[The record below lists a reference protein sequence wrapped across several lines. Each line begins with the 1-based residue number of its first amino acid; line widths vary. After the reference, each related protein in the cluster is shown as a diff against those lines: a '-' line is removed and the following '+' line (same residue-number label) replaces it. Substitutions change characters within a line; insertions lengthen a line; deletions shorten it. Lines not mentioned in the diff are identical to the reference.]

1 MTESRTYE
9 SPRRKKQAEETR
21 QAILAAAR
29 ELFAN
34 RGYAATPLTDI
45 AAEAGV
51 SVPTLYASVGSKAAI
66 ALALVAFVNEQVDM
80 RSLDMAQDAATSGP
94 ELIRAIAHLVRTLN
108 EQAGDLI
115 RVMTSAALVEPD
127 LVPVAAAGRQMHREG
142 QRVNAKRLAQLGAL
156 REDMSEER
164 AAAILATQ
172 TAYEVFT
179 LMVVD
184 EGWTYDAVE
193 EWLAETLSRMLL
205 PPESVQSGKGRPGAV

>member
-9 SPRRKKQAEETR
+9 SPRRKKQAQETR

-29 ELFAN
+29 KLFAE
-34 RGYAATPLTDI
+34 RGYAATPLSDI

-51 SVPTLYASVGSKAAI
+51 SVPTLYASVGPKSAI
-66 ALALVAFVNEQVDM
+66 ALSLVDFINEQVDM
-80 RSLDMAQDAATSGP
+80 QALDMAQEAATTGP
-94 ELIRAIAHLVRTLN
+94 ELVRAIAHLVRTLN

-127 LVPVAAAGRQMHREG
+127 LVPVAESGRRYHREG
-142 QRVNAKRLAQLGAL
+142 QRVNAARLARLGAL
-156 REDMSEER
+156 RRGMSEER

-179 LMVVD
+179 LMVME

-193 EWLAETLSRMLL
+193 DWLAETLNGMLL
-205 PPESVQSGKGRPGAV
+205 EGDEGAGR

>member
-1 MTESRTYE
+1 VTESRTYE

-29 ELFAN
+29 KLFAE
-34 RGYAATPLTDI
+34 RGYAATPLADI

-51 SVPTLYASVGSKAAI
+51 SVPTLYASVGPKSAI
-66 ALALVAFVNEQVDM
+66 ALALVDFINELVDM
-80 RSLDMAQDAATSGP
+80 RSLDMAQEAASTGP
-94 ELIRAIAHLVRTLN
+94 ELVRAIAHLVRTLN
-108 EQAGDLI
+108 EKAGDLI

-127 LVPVAAAGRQMHREG
+127 LVPVAEAGRGYHRQG
-142 QRVNAKRLAQLGAL
+142 QRVNAARLMRLGAL
-156 REDMSEER
+156 RKGLTEEQ

-179 LMVVD
+179 LMVME

-193 EWLAETLSRMLL
+193 DWLVQTRTDMLL
-205 PPESVQSGKGRPGAV
+205 EPSEDNAAPPTATP

>member
-29 ELFAN
+29 KLFAE
-34 RGYAATPLTDI
+34 RGYAATPLADI

-51 SVPTLYASVGSKAAI
+51 SVPTLYASVGPKSAI
-66 ALALVAFVNEQVDM
+66 ALALVDFINEQVDM
-80 RSLDMAQDAATSGP
+80 RSLDMAQDAATNGP
-94 ELIRAIAHLVRTLN
+94 DLIRAIAHLVRMLN
-108 EQAGDLI
+108 EHAGDLI

-127 LVPVAAAGRQMHREG
+127 LVPVAAAGRRYHREG
-142 QRVNAKRLAQLGAL
+142 QRVNAMRLARLGAL
-156 REDMSEER
+156 RKGLSEEH

-179 LMVVD
+179 LMVME

-193 EWLAETLSRMLL
+193 DWLVETLSSLL
-205 PPESVQSGKGRPGAV
+205 LEPGAAR